1 MTPLQAIY
9 SDIIKV
15 KQEDIVPAAKKTSAK
30 KTTKAEAKPDKVAV
44 FSSGNLFHPSYG
56 RLEKGYAILDPE
68 TAEFW
73 MNISNKVR
81 EATPE
86 EVAIA
91 YGV

>member
-1 MTPLQAIY
+1 MPA
-9 SDIIKV
+9 
-15 KQEDIVPAAKKTSAK
+15 KQTAAK

-44 FSSGNLFHPSYG
+44 FSSGNLYHPNYG
-56 RLEKGYAILDPE
+56 RLEKGYTILTPD
-68 TAEFW
+68 TAEAW

>member
-1 MTPLQAIY
+1 M
-9 SDIIKV
+9 
-15 KQEDIVPAAKKTSAK
+15 PAAKKATAK
-30 KTTKAEAKPDKVAV
+30 KTTKAEAKPGKIAV
-44 FSSGNLFHPSYG
+44 FSSGNLFHPNYG

-68 TAEFW
+68 IAEFW

>member
-1 MTPLQAIY
+1 MPTKKSANVE
-9 SDIIKV
+9 SKV
-15 KQEDIVPAAKKTSAK
+15 T
-30 KTTKAEAKPDKVAV
+30 KVAV
-44 FSSGNLFHPSYG
+44 FSSGNLFHPIYG
-56 RLEKGYAILDPE
+56 RLEKGYTILDPE
-68 TAEFW
+68 NAKAW